1 MYQPHDRVKICMLRD
16 QIKGYMET
24 ADEEDKAYWE
34 MMFSIICLILS
45 DGKKDMATSLS
56 ISRRDLKE
64 DELDEEIITG

>member
-34 MMFSIICLILS
+34 MMFSIISLILS
-45 DGKKDMATSLS
+45 DNKKDMATSLS
-56 ISRRDLKE
+56 VSRRGLKE
-64 DELDEEIITG
+64 DEVDEEIITG

>member
-45 DGKKDMATSLS
+45 DNKKDMATSLS
-56 ISRRDLKE
+56 ISRRGLKE
-64 DELDEEIITG
+64 DELAEEIITG